1 MAQTFYLPIFTVLTQ
16 GLSSYL
22 LSPRYKNYLKKLMI
36 ITKKNFFEG
45 DFNLIFD
52 CKFDASGGNPKLKK
66 KSLAKLIEIE
76 EALYL
81 FEIWRI
87 RNSNVRRFTF

>member
-1 MAQTFYLPIFTVLTQ
+1 
-16 GLSSYL
+16 
-22 LSPRYKNYLKKLMI
+22 MI